1 MKKLITTGAKI
12 TATKEG
18 RKMAKEAFRKLFK
31 KHKSEV
37 RRTKKT
43 KGYVPTIPYNLKKAD
58 LKKKIRGTKLTAS
71 AEFKAQPGLKRRIRV
86 GIERAK
92 RDKKKFRPPVIV
104 GKAFASDKPGR
115 TMQIQPLT
123 IDQRRRMKKEMEE
136 SAKRLYRKMF
146 LEKKK
151 KGGLHT
157 IKIIKRKLEKASAA
171 HAGQAKALGKVIGK
185 KKLLLG
191 GLLTTGIKAA
201 VKGLKKSGATTT
213 KLQRKHMA
221 KDIRDHRSRGFK
233 TGYKTRDMSDLT
245 KRKHR
250 LDAKDDM
257 RAGIKMR
264 VKDKKD
270 LSLIRASSY
279 KGDNSKAQYVSDMLK
294 SARSY
299 YKKMN

>member
-37 RRTKKT
+37 KRTKKT
-43 KGYVPTIPYNLKKAD
+43 KGFVPTIPYNLKKAD
-58 LKKKIRGTKLTAS
+58 LKRKIRGTKLTAS

-123 IDQRRRMKKEMEE
+123 IAQRRLMKKEMDE

-146 LEKKK
+146 LDKKK
-151 KGGLHT
+151 KGGLQ
-157 IKIIKRKLEKASAA
+157 KM
-171 HAGQAKALGKVIGK
+171 
-185 KKLLLG
+185 LLG
-191 GLLTTGIKAA
+191 GLLTSGIKAA
-201 VKGLKKSGATTT
+201 A
-213 KLQRKHMA
+213 RKYFKHGN
-221 KDIRDHRSRGFK
+221 KTQQIINKHGGKRS
-233 TGYKTRDMSDLT
+233 
-245 KRKHR
+245 H
-250 LDAKDDM
+250 AKDDVKS
-257 RAGIKMR
+257 GIRDELKG
-264 VKDKKD
+264 KLSKKEYSISSPFYNKK
-270 LSLIRASSY
+270 LRRQLIR
-279 KGDNSKAQYVSDMLK
+279 DINLLK
-294 SARSY
+294 
-299 YKKMN
+299 K

>member
-18 RKMAKEAFRKLFK
+18 RKMAKEAFRKLFR

-43 KGYVPTIPYNLKKAD
+43 KGFVPTIPYNLKKAD

-71 AEFKAQPGLKRRIRV
+71 AEFKAQPGLKRRIRI

-92 RDKKKFRPPVIV
+92 RDKKKFKPPVIV

-123 IDQRRRMKKEMEE
+123 IAQRRLMKKEMDE

-146 LEKKK
+146 LDKKK

-157 IKIIKRKLEKASAA
+157 IKMVKRKLEKASAA
-171 HAGQAKALGKVIGK
+171 HAGQAKALGKVIDK

-191 GLLTTGIKAA
+191 GLLTKGIKEAA
-201 VKGLKKSGATTT
+201 KKYFKHGRKTSEIVKKEGGTRAEAKSDVKSG
-213 KLQRKHMA
+213 
-221 KDIRDHRSRGFK
+221 IRDELKGKFQDLDKKFQANKSDELIKMKRRF
-233 TGYKTRDMSDLT
+233 TIRDMNL
-245 KRKHR
+245 
-250 LDAKDDM
+250 
-257 RAGIKMR
+257 
-264 VKDKKD
+264 
-270 LSLIRASSY
+270 
-279 KGDNSKAQYVSDMLK
+279 LK
-294 SARSY
+294 
-299 YKKMN
+299 